1 MGKGIK
7 TREVV
12 KEIKVHD
19 TALNVGD
26 RMKNIGVKTKDTV
39 NENINQAD
47 NVSPEQYATDKVS
60 ESMRTGSET
69 VAIGTEKAVRKGVSK
84 AKEKIQEKKAEKKAQ
99 EEAENEAEMQSEN
112 TSAEET
118 ITEEKADNE
127 TPKEDSK
134 SSAPKEKSTEPK
146 GDEGGSNNSG
156 NSVSSKDKSAK
167 TKSSDKA
174 EKTSEPVKTQNSKK
188 TTHTRTDKGDAKAVK
203 EKTQAPPKVKE
214 QTETNVDEI
223 KKPRQRRQSSPK
235 TKGKADIKKF
245 GAEKQT
251 VKTVNKDAHK
261 IKQSKRSLDNAAK
274 TIKKADKTAKAAK
287 KTVKT
292 TASTTKKTAE
302 VAKKTKQTAQATAR
316 VTIKTV
322 KVAAK
327 VVVEAGKAVVAGVK
341 SIGAIIAGGGVPA
354 VVVIIIICLI
364 GAIGGTC
371 FGIFL
376 ANDETTGTNKTMSQ
390 AISELT
396 SEHYANLTAM
406 KASYTYDL
414 LEVKGN
420 TSINWKDVL
429 AVYAVKTTSGD
440 NPLEV
445 VTLDDTKIDLL
456 RDIMKDMNT
465 MTGVVTP
472 KVVAETTVTT
482 DENGNSIKTTTY
494 VTKKVL
500 TVSILQLSVDEISAL
515 YNFNDEQK
523 ALLEELMSEEYN
535 DLWAE
540 LLGAS
545 GQIIQ
550 GNSSFVGTGMFAWP
564 FENDQYIS
572 SRFGTRVDPISGEI
586 KTHGGTDIAAP
597 LGTPILAAADG
608 VVITATWHNS
618 YGYYVK
624 IKHDDTYST
633 LYAHCSALH
642 VSAGQTVKQGQVIA
656 DCGSTGYSTGPH
668 CHFEVIQNGVR
679 VDALMFYKS
688 N

>member
-1 MGKGIK
+1 MSKTIK
-7 TREVV
+7 KKEEV
-12 KEIKVHD
+12 KDIKIHD
-19 TALNVGD
+19 TSVNVGN
-26 RMKNIGVKTKDTV
+26 RMKNIGVKTKDTD
-39 NENINQAD
+39 NENINQTD

-60 ESMRTGSET
+60 KSMRTGSET
-69 VAIGTEKAVRKGVSK
+69 VAVGTEKVARKGVVK
-84 AKEKIQEKKAEKKAQ
+84 AKEFHK
-99 EEAENEAEMQSEN
+99 EELSE
-112 TSAEET
+112 S
-118 ITEEKADNE
+118 
-127 TPKEDSK
+127 
-134 SSAPKEKSTEPK
+134 
-146 GDEGGSNNSG
+146 
-156 NSVSSKDKSAK
+156 
-167 TKSSDKA
+167 
-174 EKTSEPVKTQNSKK
+174 
-188 TTHTRTDKGDAKAVK
+188 H
-203 EKTQAPPKVKE
+203 KVKK
-214 QTETNVDEI
+214 QTKVDIDEI
-223 KKPRQRRQSSPK
+223 KNPRQRRKMPS
-235 TKGKADIKKF
+235 KAKDEATIKKV

-251 VKTVNKDAHK
+251 VKTVNNEAHK
-261 IKQSKRSLDNAAK
+261 IKQSKRCLDATVK
-274 TIKKADKTAKAAK
+274 SIKKADKTVKTAKN
-287 KTVKT
+287 TIKT

-302 VAKKTKQTAQATAR
+302 VAKRTKQTAQATVR

-327 VVVEAGKAVVAGVK
+327 VVVEAGKAVVAGAK

-414 LEVKGN
+414 LEVQGN

-472 KVVAETTVTT
+472 KVVAETVVTT

-500 TVSILQLSVDEISAL
+500 TVSIIQLSVDEISAL

-550 GNSSFVGTGMFAWP
+550 GNSSFVGTGMFTWP

-608 VVITATWHNS
+608 VVVTATWHNS

-642 VSAGQTVKQGQVIA
+642 VSVGQTVKQGQVIA

-679 VDALMFYKS
+679 VDALMFYKY
-688 N
+688 

>member
-1 MGKGIK
+1 MKDKIK

-12 KEIKVHD
+12 KDIKVHD
-19 TALNVGD
+19 SAVNVGG

-39 NENINQAD
+39 NENINQSD
-47 NVSPEQYATDKVS
+47 NISPEQYATDKVT

-69 VAIGTEKAVRKGVSK
+69 VAVGTEKAVRKGAGK
-84 AKEKIQEKKAEKKAQ
+84 AKEKVKEKVAEKKAKKN
-99 EEAENEAEMQSEN
+99 EESQKEQGIPSNENSATENKPEQAKSEPKKN
-112 TSAEET
+112 TDKTTQAKT
-118 ITEEKADNE
+118 DKDDA
-127 TPKEDSK
+127 KVV
-134 SSAPKEKSTEPK
+134 KEKQ
-146 GDEGGSNNSG
+146 
-156 NSVSSKDKSAK
+156 
-167 TKSSDKA
+167 
-174 EKTSEPVKTQNSKK
+174 EKP
-188 TTHTRTDKGDAKAVK
+188 AVK
-203 EKTQAPPKVKE
+203 EKTQAPPKTKTQPEAAVE
-214 QTETNVDEI
+214 EI
-223 KKPRQRRQSSPK
+223 KKPRQRKQTAPK
-235 TKGKADIKKF
+235 TKGKASIKKV

-251 VKTVNKDAHK
+251 VKTVNNEAHK
-261 IKQSKRSLDNAAK
+261 IKQSKRSLDVTAK
-274 TIKKADKTAKAAK
+274 SIKKADKTVKTAKN
-287 KTVKT
+287 TVKT

-302 VAKKTKQTAQATAR
+302 VAKRTKQTAQATIR

-327 VVVEAGKAVVAGVK
+327 VVVEAGKAVVAGAK

-354 VVVIIIICLI
+354 VIVIIIICLI

-376 ANDETTGTNKTMSQ
+376 ANDETTGTQKTMSQ

-414 LEVKGN
+414 LEVQEN

-445 VTLDDTKIDLL
+445 VTIDDEKMELL
-456 RDIMKDMNT
+456 RGIMKDMNK

-500 TVSILQLSVDEISAL
+500 TVSILQLSIDEISAL

-523 ALLEELMSEEYN
+523 VLLEELMSEEYD
-535 DLWAE
+535 DLWGE

-550 GNSSFVGTGMFAWP
+550 SGSSFVGTGMFAWP
-564 FENDQYIS
+564 FEHDQYIS
-572 SRFGTRVDPISGEI
+572 SPFGTRVDPISGEI

-608 VVITATWHNS
+608 VVVTATWHNS

-642 VSAGQTVKQGQVIA
+642 VSVGQMVRQGQVIA

-668 CHFEVIQNGVR
+668 LHYEVIQNDVR
-679 VDALMFYKS
+679 VNALMFYK
-688 N
+688 

>member
-1 MGKGIK
+1 MKDKIK

-12 KEIKVHD
+12 KDIKIHD
-19 TALNVGD
+19 TAVNVGD

-39 NENINQAD
+39 NDNINQND
-47 NVSPEQYATDKVS
+47 NISPEQYASDKITEAMKS
-60 ESMRTGSET
+60 GTET
-69 VAIGTEKAVRKGVSK
+69 IAVGTEKAVRKGTKK
-84 AKEKIQEKKAEKKAQ
+84 AIEKVKEKRAENKKKSEEKKKED
-99 EEAENEAEMQSEN
+99 
-112 TSAEET
+112 
-118 ITEEKADNE
+118 EEKPSEESAPDNE
-127 TPKEDSK
+127 TPEF
-134 SSAPKEKSTEPK
+134 EENSTEKPS
-146 GDEGGSNNSG
+146 ET
-156 NSVSSKDKSAK
+156 AE
-167 TKSSDKA
+167 TKA
-174 EKTSEPVKTQNSKK
+174 EPKQKQKENKPAQAKKENGDVKSKQDK
-188 TTHTRTDKGDAKAVK
+188 TTVK
-203 EKTQAPPKVKE
+203 EKTQAPPKSK
-214 QTETNVDEI
+214 QQADTPIDET
-223 KKPRQRRQSSPK
+223 KKPRQRKQTAPK
-235 TKGKADIKKF
+235 TKGQASIKKVS
-245 GAEKQT
+245 ADKQT
-251 VKTVNKDAHK
+251 VKTVNNGANK
-261 IKQSKRSLDNAAK
+261 IKQAKRSLDNVSK
-274 TIKKADKTAKAAK
+274 GIKKADKTVKTAKNVAK
-287 KTVKT
+287 K

-302 VAKKTKQTAQATAR
+302 VAKRTKQTAQATVR
-316 VTIKTV
+316 VTVKTV
-322 KVAAK
+322 KVATK
-327 VVVEAGKAVVAGVK
+327 VIIEAGKAVVAGVK
-341 SIGAIIAGGGVPA
+341 SIGAAIAAGGVPA
-354 VVVIIIICLI
+354 IVIVIIICLI

-376 ANDETTGTNKTMSQ
+376 ANDETTGTQKTMSM

-414 LEVKGN
+414 LEVQGN

-445 VTLDDTKIDLL
+445 VTLDDVKLNLL
-456 RDIMKDMNT
+456 RDIMEDMNT

-472 KVVAETTVTT
+472 KVVSETVVTT
-482 DENGNSIKTTTY
+482 DEEGNQIKTTTY
-494 VTKKVL
+494 VTKQVL

-523 ALLEELMSEEYN
+523 ALLEELMSPEYD
-535 DLWAE
+535 DLWSE
-540 LLGAS
+540 LVGAS

-550 GNSSFVGTGMFAWP
+550 GNSSYVGTGMFVWP
-564 FENDQYIS
+564 FAEDQYIS
-572 SRFGTRVDPISGEI
+572 SPFGTRVDPISGEI

-608 VVITATWHNS
+608 VVVTATWHNS

-642 VSAGQTVKQGQVIA
+642 VSVGQTVKQGQVIA

-679 VDALMFYKS
+679 VDALLFYFA
-688 N
+688 

>member
-1 MGKGIK
+1 MSRGIK

-12 KEIKVHD
+12 EDIKVHD
-19 TALNVGD
+19 SAVNVGD

-39 NENINQAD
+39 NENINQTD
-47 NVSPEQYATDKVS
+47 NVSPEQYATDKVT

-69 VAIGTEKAVRKGVSK
+69 VAVGTEKAVRKGTGK
-84 AKEKIQEKKAEKKAQ
+84 AKEKVKEKAAEKKAKKNEESQKEQ
-99 EEAENEAEMQSEN
+99 ENPSDENSATEN
-112 TSAEET
+112 KLEQ
-118 ITEEKADNE
+118 I
-127 TPKEDSK
+127 K
-134 SSAPKEKSTEPK
+134 SEPK
-146 GDEGGSNNSG
+146 KNTD
-156 NSVSSKDKSAK
+156 
-167 TKSSDKA
+167 
-174 EKTSEPVKTQNSKK
+174 K
-188 TTHTRTDKGDAKAVK
+188 TTQTKADKGDAKVVKEKQDKPSVK
-203 EKTQAPPKVKE
+203 EKTQAPPKTKTQPEAEVE
-214 QTETNVDEI
+214 EI
-223 KKPRQRRQSSPK
+223 KKPRQRKQTAPK
-235 TKGKADIKKF
+235 TKGKATIKKV

-251 VKTVNKDAHK
+251 VKTVNNEAHK
-261 IKQSKRSLDNAAK
+261 IKQSKRSLDATEK
-274 TIKKADKTAKAAK
+274 SIKKADKSVKTAKN
-287 KTVKT
+287 TVKT

-302 VAKKTKQTAQATAR
+302 IAKRTKQTAQASVR

-327 VVVEAGKAVVAGVK
+327 VVVEAGKAVVAGAK

-376 ANDETTGTNKTMSQ
+376 ANDETTGTQKTMSQ

-396 SEHYANLTAM
+396 SEHYANLTVM
-406 KASYTYDL
+406 KISYTYDL
-414 LEVKGN
+414 LEVQGN

-445 VTLDDTKIDLL
+445 VTLDDEKIEIL
-456 RDIMKDMNT
+456 RNIMEDMNT
-465 MTGVVTP
+465 MTGVVVP
-472 KVVAETTVTT
+472 KLVAETSVTI
-482 DENGNSIKTTTY
+482 DDDGNSIKTTTY

-500 TVSILQLSVDEISAL
+500 IVTIVQLNKDEITQL

-523 ALLEELMSEEYN
+523 SLLDELMSDEYS
-535 DLWAE
+535 DLWGE

-550 GNSSFVGTGMFAWP
+550 SDSSFVGTGMFAWP
-564 FENDQYIS
+564 FEHDHNIT

-608 VVITATWHNS
+608 VVVAATWHNTS
-618 YGYYVK
+618 GYYVR
-624 IKHDDTYST
+624 IKHNNTYST
-633 LYAHCSALH
+633 LYAHCSVLY
-642 VSAGQTVKQGQVIA
+642 VTAGQEVRQGQVIA

-668 CHFEVIQNGVR
+668 CHFEIIQNGVR
-679 VDALMFYKS
+679 VDALNFYKQE
-688 N
+688 

>member
-7 TREVV
+7 TREIV
-12 KEIKVHD
+12 KDVKVHD
-19 TALNVGD
+19 AAVNVGD

-39 NENINQAD
+39 NENINQPD
-47 NVSPEQYATDKVS
+47 NILPEQYASDKIT
-60 ESMRTGSET
+60 ETMKTGTET
-69 VAIGTEKAVRKGVSK
+69 VAVGTEKAVRKGTKK
-84 AKEKIQEKKAEKKAQ
+84 AIEKVKEKRAEDKKKSEEKKKED
-99 EEAENEAEMQSEN
+99 ENKPD
-112 TSAEET
+112 
-118 ITEEKADNE
+118 EEKPSEESAPENE
-127 TPKEDSK
+127 TPELEENPTEKPSDTAESK
-134 SSAPKEKSTEPK
+134 AEPK
-146 GDEGGSNNSG
+146 QKQNENKPTQTKKENGD
-156 NSVSSKDKSAK
+156 
-167 TKSSDKA
+167 
-174 EKTSEPVKTQNSKK
+174 VKGKQDK
-188 TTHTRTDKGDAKAVK
+188 TTIK
-203 EKTQAPPKVKE
+203 EKTQAPPKSKQ
-214 QTETNVDEI
+214 QTDTPVEEI
-223 KKPRQRRQSSPK
+223 KKPRQRKQTAPK
-235 TKGKADIKKF
+235 TKGQATIKKV

-251 VKTVNKDAHK
+251 VRTVNSEARK
-261 IKQSKRSLDNAAK
+261 IKQSKRSLDNTAK
-274 TIKKADKTAKAAK
+274 TIKKADKIAKAAK

-316 VTIKTV
+316 VTIRTV

-354 VVVIIIICLI
+354 VVIIIIICLI

-376 ANDETTGTNKTMSQ
+376 ANDETTGTNKTISQ

-445 VTLDDTKIDLL
+445 VTLDDTKTDLL
-456 RDIMKDMNT
+456 RGIMKDMNT

-472 KVVAETTVTT
+472 KVVAETVVTT

-500 TVSILQLSVDEISAL
+500 TVSILQLSVDEITAL

-608 VVITATWHNS
+608 IVVTATWHNS

-633 LYAHCSALH
+633 LYAHCSVLY
-642 VSAGQTVKQGQVIA
+642 VTAGQEVKQGQIIA

-668 CHFEVIQNGVR
+668 LHFEVIQNGVR
-679 VDALMFYKS
+679 VDALNFYKQE
-688 N
+688 

>member
-1 MGKGIK
+1 MKDKIK

-19 TALNVGD
+19 TAVNVGD

-39 NENINQAD
+39 NGNINQTD

-69 VAIGTEKAVRKGVSK
+69 VALGTEKAVRKGVSK
-84 AKEKIQEKKAEKKAQ
+84 AKEKGKEKRAGK
-99 EEAENEAEMQSEN
+99 
-112 TSAEET
+112 
-118 ITEEKADNE
+118 
-127 TPKEDSK
+127 
-134 SSAPKEKSTEPK
+134 KEKSVENKPSEEPTP
-146 GDEGGSNNSG
+146 E
-156 NSVSSKDKSAK
+156 DKKSELEEKQAEK
-167 TKSSDKA
+167 QPETAETKSDPKQKQNENKTAQAKKENGDVKGKQDKP
-174 EKTSEPVKTQNSKK
+174 T
-188 TTHTRTDKGDAKAVK
+188 VK

-214 QTETNVDEI
+214 QTEINIDEI
-223 KKPRQRRQSSPK
+223 KKPRQRKQTAPK
-235 TKGKADIKKF
+235 TKGKATVKKV

-251 VKTVNKDAHK
+251 VKTVNNEVHK
-261 IKQSKRSLDNAAK
+261 IKQSKRSLDATAK
-274 TIKKADKTAKAAK
+274 GIKKADKAVKTTKN
-287 KTVKT
+287 TVKT
-292 TASTTKKTAE
+292 TASTTKKTTE
-302 VAKKTKQTAQATAR
+302 VAKRTKQTAQATAR

-354 VVVIIIICLI
+354 VVVIIIICLV

-414 LEVKGN
+414 LEVQGN

-472 KVVAETTVTT
+472 KVVAETVVTT
-482 DENGNSIKTTTY
+482 DENGNSIKTTTC

-500 TVSILQLSVDEISAL
+500 TVSIIQLSVDEISAL

-550 GNSSFVGTGMFAWP
+550 GNSSFVGTGMFTWP
-564 FENDQYIS
+564 FGNDQYIS

-668 CHFEVIQNGVR
+668 LHYEVIQNGVR
-679 VDALMFYKS
+679 VNALLFYKAS
-688 N
+688 

>member
-19 TALNVGD
+19 TAVNVGD
-26 RMKNIGVKTKDTV
+26 RIKNIGVKTKDTV

-47 NVSPEQYATDKVS
+47 SVSPEQYATDKVS
-60 ESMRTGSET
+60 ESMQTGSET
-69 VAIGTEKAVRKGVSK
+69 VAVGTEKVVRKGVSK

-99 EEAENEAEMQSEN
+99 EEAEKQSEE
-112 TSAEET
+112 TTAEENV
-118 ITEEKADNE
+118 TEEKADNE
-127 TPKEDSK
+127 VSKDDSN
-134 SSAPKEKSTEPK
+134 STTPKEKSTESK
-146 GDEGGSNNSG
+146 TDEGGSNNSG
-156 NSVSSKDKSAK
+156 NSASSKDKSAK
-167 TKSSDKA
+167 PKSSDNA

-188 TTHTRTDKGDAKAVK
+188 ITQTRTDKGDAKAVK

-214 QTETNVDEI
+214 QTETNIDEI
-223 KKPRQRRQSSPK
+223 KKPRQRKQSSPK

-261 IKQSKRSLDNAAK
+261 IKQSKRSLNNTAK
-274 TIKKADKTAKAAK
+274 SIKKADKTAKAAK

-292 TASTTKKTAE
+292 TASTTKKTTE
-302 VAKKTKQTAQATAR
+302 VAKRTKQTAQATAR
-316 VTIKTV
+316 VTIRTV

-414 LEVKGN
+414 LEVQGN

-482 DENGNSIKTTTY
+482 DENGNSIKTTAY

-500 TVSILQLSVDEISAL
+500 TVSIIQLSVDEISAL

-540 LLGAS
+540 LIGAS

-550 GNSSFVGTGMFAWP
+550 GNSSFVGTGMFTWP

-608 VVITATWHNS
+608 VVVTATWHNS

-679 VDALMFYKS
+679 VDALMFYTTK
-688 N
+688 

>member
-19 TALNVGD
+19 TAVNVGD
-26 RMKNIGVKTKDTV
+26 RIKNIGVKTKDTV

-47 NVSPEQYATDKVS
+47 NVSPEQYASDKVS
-60 ESMRTGSET
+60 ETMKSGAET
-69 VAIGTEKAVRKGVSK
+69 VAVGTEKAVRKGARK
-84 AKEKIQEKKAEKKAQ
+84 AKEKVKEKRAEKKAEENKPLEEPAPDDKKT
-99 EEAENEAEMQSEN
+99 EL
-112 TSAEET
+112 
-118 ITEEKADNE
+118 EEKPTDNQLGTTE
-127 TPKEDSK
+127 RKV
-134 SSAPKEKSTEPK
+134 EPK
-146 GDEGGSNNSG
+146 Q
-156 NSVSSKDKSAK
+156 K
-167 TKSSDKA
+167 
-174 EKTSEPVKTQNSKK
+174 QNENK
-188 TTHTRTDKGDAKAVK
+188 TTQAKKENGDVKGKQDRPTVK
-203 EKTQAPPKVKE
+203 EKTQAPPKSKQ
-214 QTETNVDEI
+214 QTETPVDEI
-223 KKPRQRRQSSPK
+223 KKPRQRKQTAPK
-235 TKGKADIKKF
+235 TKGQVTIKKV

-251 VKTVNKDAHK
+251 VKTVNNEAHK
-261 IKQSKRSLDNAAK
+261 IKQSKRSLDNTAK
-274 TIKKADKTAKAAK
+274 TIRKAEKTAKAAK

-302 VAKKTKQTAQATAR
+302 VAKRTKQTAQATAR
-316 VTIKTV
+316 ETIKTV

-341 SIGAIIAGGGVPA
+341 SIGAIIAGGVPA

-364 GAIGGTC
+364 GAVGGTC

-376 ANDETTGTNKTMSQ
+376 ANDETAGTNKTMSQ

-414 LEVKGN
+414 LEVQEN

-456 RDIMKDMNT
+456 RGIMKDMNT

-472 KVVAETTVTT
+472 KVVAETVVTT

-500 TVSILQLSVDEISAL
+500 TVSIIQLNVDEISVL

-523 ALLEELMSEEYN
+523 VLLEELMSEEYN

-550 GNSSFVGTGMFAWP
+550 GNSSFVGTGMFTWP

-572 SRFGTRVDPISGEI
+572 SRFGTRVDPISGEV

-608 VVITATWHNS
+608 VVVTATWHNS

-642 VSAGQTVKQGQVIA
+642 VSAGQAVKQGQVIA

-668 CHFEVIQNGVR
+668 LHYEVIQNGVR
-679 VDALMFYKS
+679 VDALMFYKTK
-688 N
+688 

>member
-1 MGKGIK
+1 MKDKIK

-12 KEIKVHD
+12 KDIKVHD
-19 TALNVGD
+19 TAINVGD
-26 RMKNIGVKTKDTV
+26 RIKNIGVKTKDTV
-39 NENINQAD
+39 NENINQSE
-47 NVSPEQYATDKVS
+47 NVSPEQYATDKVT

-69 VAIGTEKAVRKGVSK
+69 VALGTEKAVRKGVSK
-84 AKEKIQEKKAEKKAQ
+84 AKEKGKEKRAGK
-99 EEAENEAEMQSEN
+99 
-112 TSAEET
+112 
-118 ITEEKADNE
+118 
-127 TPKEDSK
+127 
-134 SSAPKEKSTEPK
+134 KEKSVENKPSEEPTP
-146 GDEGGSNNSG
+146 E
-156 NSVSSKDKSAK
+156 DKKSELEEKQAEK
-167 TKSSDKA
+167 QPETAETKSDPKQKQNENKTAQAKKENGDVKGKQDKP
-174 EKTSEPVKTQNSKK
+174 T
-188 TTHTRTDKGDAKAVK
+188 VK

-214 QTETNVDEI
+214 QTETNIDEI
-223 KKPRQRRQSSPK
+223 KKPRQRKQTAPK
-235 TKGKADIKKF
+235 TKGKATVKKV

-251 VKTVNKDAHK
+251 VKTVNNEVHK
-261 IKQSKRSLDNAAK
+261 IKQSKRSLDATAK
-274 TIKKADKTAKAAK
+274 GIKKADKAVKTTKN
-287 KTVKT
+287 TVKT

-302 VAKKTKQTAQATAR
+302 VAKRTKQTAQATAR

-429 AVYAVKTTSGD
+429 VVYAVKTTSGD

-445 VTLDDTKIDLL
+445 VTLDDTKLDLL

-472 KVVAETTVTT
+472 KVVAETVVTT

-535 DLWAE
+535 DLWEE

-550 GNSSFVGTGMFAWP
+550 GNSSFVSTGMFTWP

-608 VVITATWHNS
+608 VVVTATWHNS

-642 VSAGQTVKQGQVIA
+642 VSVGQTVKQGQVIA

-679 VDALMFYKS
+679 VDALSFYKQE
-688 N
+688 

>member
-19 TALNVGD
+19 TAVNVGD

-47 NVSPEQYATDKVS
+47 NISPEQYATDKVS
-60 ESMRTGSET
+60 ESMRAGSET
-69 VAIGTEKAVRKGVSK
+69 VAVGTEKAVRKGVSK

-99 EEAENEAEMQSEN
+99 EEAENQSEE
-112 TSAEET
+112 TSREENV
-118 ITEEKADNE
+118 TEEKADNE

-156 NSVSSKDKSAK
+156 NSASSKDKSAK
-167 TKSSDKA
+167 TKSSDNA

-223 KKPRQRRQSSPK
+223 KKPRQRKQSSPK

-302 VAKKTKQTAQATAR
+302 IAKKTKQTAQATAR

>member
-7 TREVV
+7 TREIV
-12 KEIKVHD
+12 KDIKVHD
-19 TALNVGD
+19 SAVNVGD
-26 RMKNIGVKTKDTV
+26 KMKNIGVKTKDTV
-39 NENINQAD
+39 NENINQTD
-47 NVSPEQYATDKVS
+47 NVSPEQYATDKVT
-60 ESMRTGSET
+60 ESIRTGSET
-69 VAIGTEKAVRKGVSK
+69 VVVGTEKAVHKGASK
-84 AKEKIQEKKAEKKAQ
+84 AKDKVKEKVAEKKAKKNAESQKEQ
-99 EEAENEAEMQSEN
+99 EVPSDENSTIEN
-112 TSAEET
+112 KPEQT
-118 ITEEKADNE
+118 
-127 TPKEDSK
+127 K
-134 SSAPKEKSTEPK
+134 SEPK
-146 GDEGGSNNSG
+146 KNTD
-156 NSVSSKDKSAK
+156 
-167 TKSSDKA
+167 
-174 EKTSEPVKTQNSKK
+174 K
-188 TTHTRTDKGDAKAVK
+188 TTQAKADKGDAKVVKEKQDKPAVK
-203 EKTQAPPKVKE
+203 EKTQAPPKTNT
-214 QTETNVDEI
+214 QPETTIEKI
-223 KKPRQRRQSSPK
+223 KKPRQRKQTAPK
-235 TKGKADIKKF
+235 TKGKATIKKV

-251 VKTVNKDAHK
+251 VKTVNNEAHK
-261 IKQSKRSLDNAAK
+261 IKQSKRSLDATAK
-274 TIKKADKTAKAAK
+274 GIKKADKTVKTAKN
-287 KTVKT
+287 TVKT
-292 TASTTKKTAE
+292 TASTTKKS
-302 VAKKTKQTAQATAR
+302 VKIAKRTKQTAQATVR

-327 VVVEAGKAVVAGVK
+327 VVVEAGKAVVASAK
-341 SIGAIIAGGGVPA
+341 SIGAIIAGGGIPA
-354 VVVIIIICLI
+354 VVIIIIICLI

-376 ANDETTGTNKTMSQ
+376 ANDETTGTQKTMSQ
-390 AISELT
+390 AISELI

-414 LEVKGN
+414 LEVQGN

-445 VTLDDTKIDLL
+445 VTLDDVKLNLL
-456 RDIMKDMNT
+456 RDIMEDMNT
-465 MTGVVTP
+465 MTGVVVP
-472 KVVAETTVTT
+472 KLVAETTVTT

-500 TVSILQLSVDEISAL
+500 TVSILQLSIDEISAL

-523 ALLEELMSEEYN
+523 ALLEELMSEEYG
-535 DLWAE
+535 DLWGE

-550 GNSSFVGTGMFAWP
+550 SGSSFVGTGMFTWP

-608 VVITATWHNS
+608 VVVTATWHNS

-642 VSAGQTVKQGQVIA
+642 VSVGQTVKQGQVIA

-679 VDALMFYKS
+679 VDALMFY
-688 N
+688 NIY

>member
-7 TREVV
+7 TREIV
-12 KEIKVHD
+12 KDVKVHD

-39 NENINQAD
+39 NENINQTD
-47 NVSPEQYATDKVS
+47 NISPEQYASDKIT
-60 ESMRTGSET
+60 EAMKTGTET
-69 VAIGTEKAVRKGVSK
+69 VAVGTDKTVRKGTKK
-84 AKEKIQEKKAEKKAQ
+84 AIEKIKEKRAEDKKKLEEKLSEESTLKNEIPELEENPTEK
-99 EEAENEAEMQSEN
+99 QSE
-112 TSAEET
+112 SAE
-118 ITEEKADNE
+118 
-127 TPKEDSK
+127 SK
-134 SSAPKEKSTEPK
+134 TEPK
-146 GDEGGSNNSG
+146 QKQNDNKPSQAKKENGD
-156 NSVSSKDKSAK
+156 
-167 TKSSDKA
+167 
-174 EKTSEPVKTQNSKK
+174 VKGKQDK
-188 TTHTRTDKGDAKAVK
+188 TTVK
-203 EKTQAPPKVKE
+203 EKTQAPPKSK
-214 QTETNVDEI
+214 QQADTPVDEI
-223 KKPRQRRQSSPK
+223 KKPRQRKQTVPK
-235 TKGKADIKKF
+235 TKGQATIKKV
-245 GAEKQT
+245 GADKQT
-251 VKTVNKDAHK
+251 VKTVNNEARK

-274 TIKKADKTAKAAK
+274 GIKKADKTEKTAKNVAK
-287 KTVKT
+287 K

-302 VAKKTKQTAQATAR
+302 VAKRTKQTAQATVR
-316 VTIKTV
+316 VTVKTV

-327 VVVEAGKAVVAGVK
+327 VIVEAGKAVVAGVK
-341 SIGAIIAGGGVPA
+341 SIGATIAAGGVPA
-354 VVVIIIICLI
+354 IVIVIIICLI

-420 TSINWKDVL
+420 TSLNWKDVL

-445 VTLDDTKIDLL
+445 VTLDDAKIDLL
-456 RDIMKDMNT
+456 RNIMKDMNT

-472 KVVAETTVTT
+472 KVVAETVVTT

-535 DLWAE
+535 ELWAE

-608 VVITATWHNS
+608 VVVTATWHNS

-679 VDALMFYKS
+679 VDALLFY
-688 N
+688 NVY

>member
-1 MGKGIK
+1 MKDKIK

-12 KEIKVHD
+12 KDIKVHD
-19 TALNVGD
+19 TAVNVGD

-39 NENINQAD
+39 NENINQTD
-47 NVSPEQYATDKVS
+47 NVSPEQYASDKVS
-60 ESMRTGSET
+60 ETMKSGAET
-69 VAIGTEKAVRKGVSK
+69 VAVGTEKTVRKGASE
-84 AKEKIQEKKAEKKAQ
+84 AKEKVKEKRAEKKAEENKPS
-99 EEAENEAEMQSEN
+99 EEPAPDDEKSELEEKPTEKQSE
-112 TSAEET
+112 TAEQ
-118 ITEEKADNE
+118 K
-127 TPKEDSK
+127 
-134 SSAPKEKSTEPK
+134 TEPK
-146 GDEGGSNNSG
+146 QKQNDKKPTQAKKENGD
-156 NSVSSKDKSAK
+156 
-167 TKSSDKA
+167 
-174 EKTSEPVKTQNSKK
+174 VKGKQDK
-188 TTHTRTDKGDAKAVK
+188 TTVK
-203 EKTQAPPKVKE
+203 EKTQAPPKSKQ
-214 QTETNVDEI
+214 QTETPVEEI
-223 KKPRQRRQSSPK
+223 KRPRQRKQTTPK
-235 TKGKADIKKF
+235 TKGRATIKKV

-251 VKTVNKDAHK
+251 VKTVNNEARK
-261 IKQSKRSLDNAAK
+261 IKQSKRSLDNAVK
-274 TIKKADKTAKAAK
+274 GIKKADKTVKTANTVAK
-287 KTVKT
+287 K

-302 VAKKTKQTAQATAR
+302 IARRTKQTAQATVR
-316 VTIKTV
+316 VTVKTV
-322 KVAAK
+322 KVATK
-327 VVVEAGKAVVAGVK
+327 VVIEAGKAVVAGVK
-341 SIGAIIAGGGVPA
+341 SIGAAIAAGGVPA
-354 VVVIIIICLI
+354 IVTVIIICLI

-376 ANDETTGTNKTMSQ
+376 ANDETTGTQKKMSM

-414 LEVKGN
+414 LEVQGN

-456 RDIMKDMNT
+456 RGIMKDMNA
-465 MTGVVTP
+465 MTGAVTP

-500 TVSILQLSVDEISAL
+500 TVSILQLSTDEISAL

-535 DLWAE
+535 DLWGN

-572 SRFGTRVDPISGEI
+572 SRFGTRVDPISGEV

-608 VVITATWHNS
+608 VVVTATWHNS

-668 CHFEVIQNGVR
+668 LHYEVIQNGVR
-679 VDALMFYKS
+679 VDALMFYKY
-688 N
+688 

>member
-7 TREVV
+7 TREIV
-12 KEIKVHD
+12 KNVKVHD
-19 TALNVGD
+19 AAVNVGD

-39 NENINQAD
+39 SDNINQND
-47 NVSPEQYATDKVS
+47 NISPEQYAADKIT
-60 ESMRTGSET
+60 ESMKSGTET
-69 VAIGTEKAVRKGVSK
+69 VVVGTEKAVRKGTRK
-84 AKEKIQEKKAEKKAQ
+84 AIEKVKEKRAENKKKSEEKKKED
-99 EEAENEAEMQSEN
+99 ENKPN
-112 TSAEET
+112 
-118 ITEEKADNE
+118 EEKPSEESAPENE
-127 TPKEDSK
+127 TPELEEN
-134 SSAPKEKSTEPK
+134 PTE
-146 GDEGGSNNSG
+146 
-156 NSVSSKDKSAK
+156 
-167 TKSSDKA
+167 KSSDTAESKA
-174 EKTSEPVKTQNSKK
+174 EPKQKQNENKPTQSKK
-188 TTHTRTDKGDAKAVK
+188 ENGDVKGKQDKTTVK
-203 EKTQAPPKVKE
+203 EKTQAPPKSKQ
-214 QTETNVDEI
+214 QTDTPVEEI
-223 KKPRQRRQSSPK
+223 KKPRQKKQTAPK
-235 TKGKADIKKF
+235 TKGQATIKKV

-251 VKTVNKDAHK
+251 VKTVNSEARK
-261 IKQSKRSLDNAAK
+261 IKQSKRSLDNTAK
-274 TIKKADKTAKAAK
+274 GIKKADKTVKTAKNVAK
-287 KTVKT
+287 K

-302 VAKKTKQTAQATAR
+302 VAKRTKQTAQATVR
-316 VTIKTV
+316 VTVKTV
-322 KVAAK
+322 KVATK
-327 VVVEAGKAVVAGVK
+327 VIIEAGKAVVAGVK
-341 SIGAIIAGGGVPA
+341 SIGAAIAAGGVPA
-354 VVVIIIICLI
+354 IVIVIIICLI

-376 ANDETTGTNKTMSQ
+376 ANDETTGTQKTMSM

-414 LEVKGN
+414 LEVQGN

-445 VTLDDTKIDLL
+445 VTLDDAKMELL
-456 RDIMKDMNT
+456 REIMKDMNT

-500 TVSILQLSVDEISAL
+500 TVSILQLSVDEISEL
-515 YNFNDEQK
+515 YNFDDEQK
-523 ALLEELMSEEYN
+523 ALLEELMSDEYS
-535 DLWAE
+535 DLWGE

-550 GNSSFVGTGMFAWP
+550 SGSSFVGTGMFAWP
-564 FENDQYIS
+564 FAEDQYIS
-572 SRFGTRVDPISGEI
+572 SPFGTRVDPISGEI

-608 VVITATWHNS
+608 VVVTATWHNS

-642 VSAGQTVKQGQVIA
+642 VSTGQTVKQGQVIA

-668 CHFEVIQNGVR
+668 LHYEVIQNGVR
-679 VDALMFYKS
+679 VDALIFYS
-688 N
+688 VY